1 MNKILKTISFLL
13 LSLSFMT
20 NTNIV
25 YAGGKDYTICTKS
38 YRGDCM
44 KRTVYAS
51 HNTLKK
57 LVEEEKKMAENQKL
71 MVDEAMKYLKW
82 IPGLGS
88 VISGMKDI
96 TDSIGKG
103 MKAIFGDA
111 TFLSSCLEKS
121 ANNGERGC
129 VMKYDYITHDETYDE
144 WYPKSCELQ

>member
-25 YAGGKDYTICTKS
+25 YAGGKDYVICTKT

-44 KRTVYAS
+44 KRTIYAS

-57 LVEEEKKMAENQKL
+57 LVEEEKKMEENQKL
-71 MVDEAMKYLKW
+71 TVAETMKYLKW
-82 IPGLGS
+82 IPGLNY
-88 VISGMKDI
+88 VISIMQDI
-96 TDSIGKG
+96 TGTIENGLKG
-103 MKAIFGDA
+103 IFGDA

-121 ANNGERGC
+121 ANNGKRGC
-129 VMKYDYITHDETYDE
+129 VMKYVYIPHDETYDE
-144 WYPKSCELQ
+144 WYPESCELQ